1 MFWVSDV
8 NRLAPA
14 LILLII
20 LFSALVLLP
29 ETGTVRAY
37 EGIYIRADGSV
48 EGTDE
53 IQRVGDV
60 YTFTGNIE
68 GSIFVE
74 KNAIVIDGAGYKL
87 QSSGDSVGIDL
98 RQRNNVT
105 VKNLRIEG
113 FLGSCG
119 ILLIDTVNC
128 DIIQNNLTDNFKGI
142 EMTGSSSRNRIAE
155 NHVQNNSAGMEIY
168 STNPG
173 SDNVISENEV
183 SNNHFGIQIKDFLY
197 TNISGNII
205 TSNTWGLGLGVGSGS
220 TARNNVMNDNTY
232 GFRSFNVQAV
242 NVDVDTSNT
251 VNGKPIYYW
260 VNQHDRTVPADA
272 CYVALIGCTGIT
284 VKNLNLVG
292 NLEGVFLGSTTNT
305 TITSNRISNNMNG
318 ITFDASSN
326 NTVTGNTITNNEV
339 GISVRWSSLNNSI
352 YANHL
357 TANNSTGIYIAESE
371 SNSIIGN
378 NITNSGRG
386 IYTEY
391 CGVNIIH
398 HNNFINNTQQWD
410 DIGFTPWPI
419 PLQISVSIWDYGNE
433 GNYWSDYEDKYPNAT
448 ELDGSGIWNTPY
460 VLDENNKDKYPL
472 MKPFII
478 PEFTSWA
485 QILLVLIMLTVA
497 VAFYKKEITSK
508 NTLH

>member
-1 MFWVSDV
+1 V

-14 LILLII
+14 IILLII
-20 LFSALVLLP
+20 LFSGLVLLP

-60 YTFTGNIE
+60 YTFTGNVE

-74 KNAIVIDGAGYKL
+74 RDNVVIDGAGYKL
-87 QSSGDSVGIDL
+87 QPSGDIVGIDL

-128 DIIQNNLTDNFKGI
+128 NIIRNNLTDNLNGI
-142 EMTGSSSRNRIAE
+142 QMTGSSSGNRIAE

-173 SDNVISENEV
+173 SDNVISENAV
-183 SNNHFGIQIKDFLY
+183 SNNHVGIQIKNFLY

-232 GFRSFNVQAV
+232 GFRAFNVQAV

-260 VNQHDRTVPADA
+260 VNQHNKTVPADA

-284 VKNLNLVG
+284 VKNLNLAG
-292 NLEGVFLGSTTNT
+292 NLEGVFLGSTTNS
-305 TITSNRISNNMNG
+305 TIASNRISDNMNG

-326 NTVTGNTITNNEV
+326 NTVTENIITDNEV
-339 GISVRWSSLNNSI
+339 GVSVRWSSSNNTI
-352 YANHL
+352 YGNDIIS
-357 TANNSTGIYIAESE
+357 NNSTGIYIAESA

-378 NITNSGRG
+378 NITNSDRG
-386 IYTEY
+386 VYTEY
-391 CGVNIIH
+391 CGVNIFH
-398 HNNFINNTQQWD
+398 HNNFVDNTQQWY
-410 DIGFTPWPI
+410 DIAFTPWPI
-419 PLQISVSIWDYGNE
+419 PLQFSVSIWDDGTE
-433 GNYWSDYEDKYPNAT
+433 GNYWSDYEDKYPSAT
-448 ELDGSGIWNTPY
+448 ELDSSGTWNTPY
-460 VLDENNKDKYPL
+460 VLDENNKDNHPL
-472 MKPFII
+472 TEPHII
-478 PEFTSWA
+478 PEFPSWA
-485 QILLVLIMLTVA
+485 PILLTLVALAVVLGL
-497 VAFYKKEITSK
+497 YKKEITSK
-508 NTLH
+508 STST

>member
-1 MFWVSDV
+1 LGEQRTV
-8 NRLAPA
+8 
-14 LILLII
+14 LILLLI
-20 LFSALVLLP
+20 LCFAVVPTSQIGIVKA
-29 ETGTVRAY
+29 EST
-37 EGIYIRADGSV
+37 IYIRVDGSV

-60 YTFTGNIE
+60 YTFTGNVE

-74 KNAIVIDGAGYKL
+74 KDDIVIDGAGYKL

-105 VKNLRIEG
+105 VRNLRIED
-113 FLGSCG
+113 FLGNCG
-119 ILLIDTVNC
+119 ILLIDTINC
-128 DIIQNNLTDNFKGI
+128 HIIRNNLTDNFKGI
-142 EMTGSSSRNRIAE
+142 EMTGGSSRNRIAE

-183 SNNHFGIQIKDFLY
+183 SNNHFGIQIKDFIN
-197 TNISGNII
+197 TNISGNKI

-220 TARNNVMNDNTY
+220 TARNNIMNDNIY
-232 GFRSFNVQAV
+232 GFRAFNVQAV

-260 VNQHDRTVPADA
+260 VNQHDKTVPADA

-284 VKNLNLVG
+284 VKNLNLAG
-292 NLEGVFLGSTTNT
+292 NLEGVFLGSTTNS
-305 TITSNRISNNMNG
+305 TIASNRISNNMNG

-326 NTVTGNTITNNEV
+326 NTVTGNIITDNEN
-339 GISVRWSSLNNSI
+339 GISVRWSSLNNAI
-352 YANHL
+352 IGNDI
-357 TANNSTGIYIAESE
+357 TANNETGIYIAESE

-378 NITNSGRG
+378 NVTDSGRG
-386 IYTEY
+386 VYTEY
-391 CGVNIIH
+391 CGVNTFH
-398 HNNFINNTQQWD
+398 HNNFINNTQQWY

-419 PLQISVSIWDYGNE
+419 PLQFSAGIWDDGKE

-448 ELDGSGIWNTPY
+448 ELDSSGVWNMPY
-460 VLDENNKDKYPL
+460 VLDESNKDNYPL
-472 MKPFII
+472 MEPTVI
-478 PEFTSWA
+478 PEFPSWT
-485 QILLVLIMLTVA
+485 LIFLTLTVLA
-497 VAFYKKEITSK
+497 VVLALYKKEIASK
-508 NTLH
+508 STLN